1 MKRRDCLQWLAS
13 YIPEDTVVVA
23 SLSSNSSMW
32 TTLRPQGANFYG
44 LNMGLCVPFALGLS
58 LAFPKSKVLALESD
72 GSLMVD
78 SSSLIT
84 VADVNPSNLVIL
96 VFDNGS
102 YARMGST
109 FTSRAADLE
118 KIAQGAGF
126 KKTATVHTHE
136 EFAAGVKRA
145 FESAGLVLLV
155 TKVEPDKERTVGNPR
170 FYGRPMK
177 EAFVDAVMRRP
188 DYWGKK
194 AAP

>member
-1 MKRRDCLQWLAS
+1 MVKRYDCLRWLAS
-13 YIPEDTVVVA
+13 YIPEDAIVAA

-32 TTLRPQGANFYG
+32 STLRPQGANFYG

-96 VFDNGS
+96 VFDNES

-118 KIAQGAGF
+118 KIAEGAGL
-126 KKTATVHTHE
+126 KKTGTVQTEE
-136 EFAAGVKRA
+136 EFALGIKRT
-145 FESAGLVLLV
+145 FESAGLTFLV
-155 TKVEPDKERTVGNPR
+155 IKVEPDKERTVGNPR

-177 EAFVDAVMRRP
+177 EAFVDAITRRP
-188 DYWGKK
+188 DYWGR
-194 AAP
+194 